1 MITINLK
8 DFYPWYGQ
16 DKYIE
21 VPEAVALELL
31 ADKHSEAAHRRKT
44 RRNKVFSFS
53 EYGEK
58 DTETKNQSAPDPQ
71 EIVETIEQI
80 QQLLDLLDSLSDVQS
95 RRIRAHIILEMT
107 LTETAAAENVSVAA
121 VHRSIQRGLEKIRKF
136 FDQQG

>member
-16 DKYIE
+16 DEYIE
-21 VPEAVALELL
+21 VPEDVALELY
-31 ADKHSEAAHRRKT
+31 ADKLYEAAYRRKI

-53 EYGEK
+53 EYSEK

-80 QQLLDLLDSLSDVQS
+80 QQLLDSLESLPDMQS

-107 LTETAAAENVSVAA
+107 LSETAATEDVSVAA
-121 VHRSIQRGLEKIRKF
+121 VHSSIQRGLEKIRKK